1 MAPSFIESVLQ
12 QQLRVWVHTWPA
24 PSPQQIDIAK
34 KGQKLGIRYDDSD
47 GTGLVIKI
55 INPGVFYATGSRS
68 PLWSMHASFHF
79 GDNKSTAMRLLYLSY
94 GNAVVAILRSK
105 YVLSS
110 QLCNRIFPRQAGNP
124 NNNSQQLASFT
135 RVTRDCAQK
144 ARTAS
149 WSKIQIDGCLALDL
163 VIFRLLIQR
172 CSEVLPDEPVC
183 VDSCFQSSVVSC
195 SPESGGCFW
204 FIIHE
209 VLWDILV
216 IWAVSVPAT
225 RNYDSGAAEVMPDDR
240 IVVTWKKG
248 IRKASLDIMV
258 REVAWIR
265 SNEQKWWLHF
275 KLRIQY
281 IYIYT
286 YVCVCVWVC
295 VCVNLYYIY
304 IYHYRCILTR
314 RFMGS
319 N

>member
-1 MAPSFIESVLQ
+1 MQPHIPKTGRQPEQ
-12 QQLRVWVHTWPA
+12 QFSA
-24 PSPQQIDIAK
+24 A
-34 KGQKLGIRYDDSD
+34 GQ
-47 GTGLVIKI
+47 
-55 INPGVFYATGSRS
+55 F
-68 PLWSMHASFHF
+68 
-79 GDNKSTAMRLLYLSY
+79 
-94 GNAVVAILRSK
+94 
-105 YVLSS
+105 
-110 QLCNRIFPRQAGNP
+110 
-124 NNNSQQLASFT
+124 QQLASFT

-281 IYIYT
+281 IYIYI
-286 YVCVCVWVC
+286 YICVCMCVRVCVCVSI
-295 VCVNLYYIY
+295 YIIYIY
-304 IYHYRCILTR
+304 IYIIIDVYWLDVSWEATSCQ
-314 RFMGS
+314 S
-319 N
+319 D